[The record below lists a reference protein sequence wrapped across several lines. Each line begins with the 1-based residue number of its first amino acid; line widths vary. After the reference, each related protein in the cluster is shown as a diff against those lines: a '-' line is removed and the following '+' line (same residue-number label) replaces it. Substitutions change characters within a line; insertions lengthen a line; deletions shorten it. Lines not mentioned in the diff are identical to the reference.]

1 LVFEVARREI
11 MLPFDQRAC
20 FIAGQAKSGTTL
32 LAALLDNHPEL
43 LVLPQETAYFPTVL
57 KKYGRASR
65 RAQFDYL
72 TNESFSRVL
81 FGGEPKWREHEYKNF
96 PQQKFLEAFE
106 RVAFDS
112 ANANRDLLALMAE
125 TYAETIGVSLAR
137 VKRWI
142 EKTPANRNHVDEIFT
157 RFPGAKLL
165 VTLRDP
171 RAILA
176 TQIAL
181 EKTRQTKR
189 FSVYYVIAHWRV
201 AAKLARRVRAGNVP
215 GLFVQFEQ
223 LVNDPSN
230 LMKMVC
236 DYLEVQFDPA
246 IVLTPTKIGEPWGG
260 NSAAQIAFSKI
271 SAEPASRWE
280 NELSENEIGW
290 VEWHCRDLMPEF
302 GYEPRLAS
310 RKLRSFV
317 RPIREEKLKEYLK
330 SRVYSL
336 RDAMTKAE

>member
-1 LVFEVARREI
+1 

-57 KKYGRASR
+57 RKYRSAGR

-72 TNESFSRVL
+72 TKESFSRVL
-81 FGGEPKWREHEYKNF
+81 FGGEAKWREHEYKNF
-96 PQQKFLEAFE
+96 PQQKFRETFE
-106 RVAFDS
+106 RITLDP
-112 ANANRDLLALMAE
+112 ANAQRDLLALMAE
-125 TYAETIGVSLAR
+125 AYAATIGRPLDR
-137 VKRWI
+137 IKRWI
-142 EKTPANRNHVDEIFT
+142 EKTPANRNHVDEIFA
-157 RFPGAKLL
+157 RFPDSKLL

-181 EKTRQTKR
+181 EKTRKTKR

-201 AAKLARRVRAGNVP
+201 AAKLARRVRAGGVP

-223 LVNDPSN
+223 LVSEPAK
-230 LMKMVC
+230 LMKDVC
-236 DYLEVQFDPA
+236 DYLDIQFDPEV
-246 IVLTPTKIGEPWGG
+246 VLTPTKIGEPWGG
-260 NSAAQIAFSKI
+260 NSAAQIAFSKV

-280 NELSENEIGW
+280 KELSEDEIGW

-302 GYEPRLAS
+302 GYEPQLTTRF
-310 RKLRSFV
+310 LRHFTKSIRGE
-317 RPIREEKLKEYLK
+317 RPREYLK
-330 SRVYSL
+330 SRAYSI
-336 RDAMTKAE
+336 RDAWIRH

>member
-1 LVFEVARREI
+1 MEN
-11 MLPFDQRAC
+11 LPFDQRAC

-57 KKYGRASR
+57 KKYGSAGR

-72 TNESFSRVL
+72 TKQSFSRVL
-81 FGGEPKWREHEYKNF
+81 FGGEPKWREHEYKDF
-96 PQQKFLEAFE
+96 PQKKFLETFE
-106 RVAFDS
+106 RVAFDP
-112 ANANRDLLALMAE
+112 ANAQRDLLAVMAE
-125 TYAETIGVSLAR
+125 AYAEAIGTALNR

-142 EKTPANRNHVDEIFT
+142 EKTPANRNHVDEIFA
-157 RFPGAKLL
+157 RFPDAKLL
-165 VTLRDP
+165 LTLRDP

-201 AAKLARRVRAGNVP
+201 AAKLAKRIRAGDVG
-215 GLFVQFEQ
+215 GLFMQFEQ
-223 LVNDPSN
+223 LVSEPKSV
-230 LMKMVC
+230 MKKVC
-236 DYLEVQFDPA
+236 DYLEIQFDPE
-246 IVLTPTKIGEPWGG
+246 IVLTPTKIGEAWGG
-260 NSAAQIAFSKI
+260 NSAAQVEFSQI

-280 NELSENEIGW
+280 NELSEDEIGW

-302 GYEPRLAS
+302 GYAPRLDS
-310 RKLRSFV
+310 RKPTHFLKPIPQE
-317 RPIREEKLKEYLK
+317 RPREYLK
-330 SRVYSL
+330 SRLYSI
-336 RDAMTKAE
+336 RDRLSRR